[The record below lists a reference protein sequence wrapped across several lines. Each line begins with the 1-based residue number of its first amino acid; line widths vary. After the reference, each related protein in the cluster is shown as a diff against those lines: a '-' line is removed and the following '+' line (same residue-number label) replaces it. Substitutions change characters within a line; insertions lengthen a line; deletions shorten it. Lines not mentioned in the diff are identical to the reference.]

1 VATEPADQTNDLLKE
16 LVKLTTGLVETQK
29 RALNVARFGPNA
41 GAGGGGGAQQ
51 TKKAPTPEEMAQ
63 RIFDARQTWMRERG
77 SALHQVGL
85 QSAGSAY
92 HRASS
97 MAEGFQG
104 LGLNRMGGLVQRAAL
119 PLAVASGVG
128 SMMNTIGQ
136 VARIHHN
143 PFATNEEKGRALFR
157 MLPGGET
164 TQQFFDSITGREA
177 RMQTIEKEG
186 RQAMAQARGEQR
198 ITSVFGSLEPGQQG
212 RGAFAT
218 SFIRQQLS
226 GAAGAAFHP
235 VMDRSSARGDVA
247 FQNEM
252 KLIPARKE
260 LLRTERE
267 LAKAT
272 SERQASEQHM
282 KTISNKQ
289 LELSK
294 DRARVER
301 ELTQKQNQSGP
312 NRFRKQNE
320 LARILQEQQAYAEQQ
335 ASHSQSLTG
344 ARQAEAQAKGA
355 VGAAQ
360 AGMKRAEADVKQ
372 SAADRSMGTARTLGE
387 MEPLQR
393 QQGMNVLKMLQEGAN
408 PDLLP
413 AEIKSLA
420 RQVAPAEYDKIIS
433 RHGAQTETFQAGK
446 QAGLVGFEGDPFQL
460 QKEADQLRREGDEG
474 EFKAEGQAA
483 QEVADAGRGLANTI
497 KSYVEKMIEAVKR
510 EIENELQMGT
520 TRHS

>member
-1 VATEPADQTNDLLKE
+1 VAEPADQTNDLLKE
-16 LVKLTTGLVETQK
+16 LVKLTAGLVETQK

-41 GAGGGGGAQQ
+41 GAGGGGGSQPSKKTPTAEELAQ
-51 TKKAPTPEEMAQ
+51 KV
-63 RIFDARQTWMRERG
+63 FDARQSWMRERG
-77 SALHQVGL
+77 SALQQVGL
-85 QSAGSAY
+85 TSAGSAY

-104 LGLNRMGGLVQRAAL
+104 LGMNRAAGLAQRAAL

-128 SMMNTIGQ
+128 SMMNTVGQ
-136 VARIHHN
+136 AARIHHN

-164 TQQFFDSITGREA
+164 MQSFVDSITGREG
-177 RMQTIEKEG
+177 RMQTIEKQG

-198 ITSVFGSLEPGQQG
+198 VMSVFGGLEPGQQG
-212 RGAFAT
+212 RGMLAAT
-218 SFIRQQLS
+218 YAVQQNR
-226 GAAGAAFHP
+226 GMAAGTFHP

-272 SERQASEQHM
+272 AERQASEQHM
-282 KTISNKQ
+282 KSLSNKQ

-301 ELTQKQNQSGP
+301 ELRQQDNQSGP

-320 LARILQEQQAYAEQQ
+320 LARILQEQQAYGEQQ
-335 ASHSQSLTG
+335 ASHAQSLTG

-355 VGAAQ
+355 VGAAS

-372 SAADRSMGTARTLGE
+372 AAADRSMGTARTLGE
-387 MEPLQR
+387 MDPLQR

-413 AEIKSLA
+413 ADMKALA
-420 RQVAPAEYDKIIS
+420 RQVAPAEYDKIIT

-497 KSYVEKMIEAVKR
+497 KGYVEKMIEAVKR